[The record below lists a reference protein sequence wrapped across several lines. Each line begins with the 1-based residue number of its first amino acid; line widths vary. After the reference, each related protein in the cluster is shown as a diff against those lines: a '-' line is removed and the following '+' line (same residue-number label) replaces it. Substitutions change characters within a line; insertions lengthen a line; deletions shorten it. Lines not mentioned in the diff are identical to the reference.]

1 MPTFLLP
8 ENNAPQ
14 PKKSGW
20 QLPPAARYACAAI
33 GFLTPATWLAMA
45 GGCIRWPGWG
55 AVCEPVSYG
64 LAPLV
69 IGAGVLGVM
78 GLNYLDR
85 AFRRSRKGMWTRH
98 GGPANAQTFQHSVG
112 AVWRNGKKA
121 ISWATEDGGEA
132 DQNITGELRFARRRW
147 VILVKNGQTVH
158 VDRRTF
164 WLWLEQVEA
173 LAATLPAGRSPVS
186 RRYWEGRTVEGQVI
200 REGDLLA
207 FWHILE
213 SVGRFQYPR
222 VDARSRRY
230 VAGGGAA
237 WAVCESYEMIQQSEE
252 Y

>member
-1 MPTFLLP
+1 MPTILLP
-8 ENNAPQ
+8 DPSQ
-14 PKKSGW
+14 PKSRPGW

-33 GFLTPATWLAMA
+33 GFLIPAAWLAMA
-45 GGCIRWPGWG
+45 GACIRWSDWTL
-55 AVCEPVSYG
+55 ACEPISYG

-69 IGAGVLGVM
+69 IGAGVMGVM

-85 AFRRSRKGMWTRH
+85 AFRRSRKGMWQQH
-98 GGPANAQTFQHSVG
+98 GGPEWGRSLQSSA
-112 AVWRNGKKA
+112 KA
-121 ISWATEDGGEA
+121 IIWGNAEGDEA
-132 DQNITGELRFARRRW
+132 QYQITGEMRFARRRW
-147 VILVKNGQTVH
+147 TIRVKNGQRIH

-164 WLWLEQVEA
+164 WLWLEQVET

-186 RRYWEGRTVEGQVI
+186 RRYWEGRTVDGLTI

-213 SVGRFQYPR
+213 AVGRFTYPR
-222 VDARSRRY
+222 ADARSRRY

-237 WAVCESYEMIQQSEE
+237 WGAVEEFEKVMESEE

>member
-1 MPTFLLP
+1 MPTLLLP
-8 ENNAPQ
+8 DPQ
-14 PKKSGW
+14 PKRPAGF

-33 GFLTPATWLAMA
+33 AFLTPAAWLALA
-45 GGCIRWPGWG
+45 GACIRWPEW
-55 AVCEPVSYG
+55 ALACEPVSYG

-85 AFRRSRKGMWTRH
+85 AFRRSRKGMWQRH
-98 GGPANAQTFQHSVG
+98 AGGPGWGRALQLNT
-112 AVWRNGKKA
+112 KA
-121 ISWATEDGGEA
+121 IVWGNADGDEA
-132 DQNITGELRFARRRW
+132 QYQITGEMRFARRRW
-147 VILVKNGQTVH
+147 TIHVKNGQRVH

-186 RRYWEGRTVEGQVI
+186 RRQWEGKVVDGQVI

-207 FWHILE
+207 FWYILE
-213 SVGRFQYPR
+213 TTGRFAYPR
-222 VDARSRRY
+222 ADARSRRY

-237 WAVCESYEMIQQSEE
+237 WAVCEEFEKVQESEE